1 MKISKLNYIALV
13 LLLWSTS
20 PSFSQADPD
29 PWVAPPP
36 AFEEETNDVD
46 VPNLP
51 INTALYVLS
60 MSGILLAG
68 GFILKR
74 RTRKKTIK

>member
-1 MKISKLNYIALV
+1 MKISKLNYIALIV

-29 PWVAPPP
+29 PWAGPPP
-36 AFEEETNDVD
+36 TFEEDNTDNS
-46 VPNLP
+46 VPQVLP

-74 RTRKKTIK
+74 RTRKKQ

>member
-1 MKISKLNYIALV
+1 MKISKLNYIALIV

-20 PSFSQADPD
+20 PSFSQADP
-29 PWVAPPP
+29 WAPPP
-36 AFEEETNDVD
+36 TFEEDNTDNTAPPV
-46 VPNLP
+46 LP
-51 INTALYVLS
+51 TNTALYVLS

-74 RTRKKTIK
+74 RTRKKQ

>member
-1 MKISKLNYIALV
+1 MKISKLNYIALIV

-20 PSFSQADPD
+20 PSFSQTD
-29 PWVAPPP
+29 PWAGPPP
-36 AFEEETNDVD
+36 TFEEETNDVD

-60 MSGILLAG
+60 MSGVFLAG
-68 GFILKR
+68 FFILKR
-74 RTRKKTIK
+74 RTRKKQ